1 MPVFVLHAT
10 FVMFDGPGGP
20 WSPLV
25 PLVPLVPFVPGGPA
39 GPAGPRRPRAPRCF
53 FASLRIRRLI
63 WAGVSERAACTSPER
78 DPRAESSASAIV
90 APAGTASVTDR
101 STYLDGLSQNM

>member
-10 FVMFDGPGGP
+10 LVMFDGPGGP
-20 WSPLV
+20 WAPS
-25 PLVPLVPFVPGGPA
+25 VPLVPFVPFVPAAPA
-39 GPAGPRRPRAPRCF
+39 GPTGPRLPRGPRCF

-63 WAGVSERAACTSPER
+63 WAGVSERAACASPER
-78 DPRAESSASAIV
+78 DPGAESSASAIV
-90 APAGTASVTDR
+90 PPAGTASVTDR